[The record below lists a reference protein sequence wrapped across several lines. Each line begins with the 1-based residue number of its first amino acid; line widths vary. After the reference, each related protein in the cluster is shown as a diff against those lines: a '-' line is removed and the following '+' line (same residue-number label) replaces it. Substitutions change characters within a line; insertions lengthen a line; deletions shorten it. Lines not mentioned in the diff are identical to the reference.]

1 MEYPVNCRR
10 VLKKRTLFIALFV
23 VSIVGLAVVQYQY
36 LRIGLN
42 LARIQFSQHV
52 ADAGA
57 DIRAGLYGRTQLTYL
72 LESALEKDSTRFNTG
87 LDHMTDASRHYL
99 EDFLREKLI
108 DNEIDADFTF
118 SLMTRDSSFYLT
130 SAQDM
135 RQTAAGMTYPME
147 LEGYLPARLG
157 QRLILQL
164 QFADL
169 TTYFLLQLNGLT
181 LPSLLFLAGIL
192 IAVLWVLR
200 TYYWQQRTI
209 TTTHEFINNLTH
221 ELRTPVF
228 SISLAAKILK
238 EKVPRDE
245 KPLTESILQQTSRI
259 SDHID
264 KVLELG
270 GLERASATIPLEAI
284 DFRPALEAVCTQF
297 ETLCQMEGTPFTC
310 TLQKGPFWLRASAFH
325 LENAVN
331 NLLDNAR
338 KYGKG
343 TPVHLE
349 ARLSGER
356 LEIEVR
362 DQGPGIAP
370 EEQKKIFRK
379 YYRIPEGDRQEVRG
393 YGLGLSYVKTVA
405 ERHKGRIRVSSSP
418 GAGTSIT
425 LVLPL
430 WNHGG
435 TQI

>member
-1 MEYPVNCRR
+1 MEYPAIFRFILR
-10 VLKKRTLFIALFV
+10 QRILFIALFV
-23 VSIVGLAVVQYQY
+23 VSIAGLAVVQYQY

-42 LARIQFSQHV
+42 LARIQFSQHI

-72 LESALEKDSTRFNTG
+72 LESALERDSTRFNTG

-108 DNEIDADFTF
+108 DNEIDADFSF
-118 SLMTRDSSFYLT
+118 SLMTRDSTFYLS
-130 SAQDM
+130 SAQGLQ
-135 RQTAAGMTYPME
+135 RPAEGMIYPLE
-147 LEGYLPARLG
+147 LEGYLPSQLG

-192 IAVLWVLR
+192 VAVLWVLR
-200 TYYWQQRTI
+200 TYYWQQRTL

-238 EKVPRDE
+238 EKVKQAE
-245 KPLTESILQQTSRI
+245 KPLTESILQQTARI

-270 GLERASATIPLEAI
+270 GMERSSATISLEEV
-284 DFRPALEAVCTQF
+284 DFRPALESVCSQF
-297 ETLCQMEGTPFTC
+297 EALCTLEGTHFSFV
-310 TLQKGPFWLRASAFH
+310 LEEGPMPLMASVFH

-338 KYGKG
+338 KYGRG
-343 TPVHLE
+343 TPVRLE
-349 ARLSGER
+349 ARRAGR
-356 LEIEVR
+356 QLEIEVS

-370 EEQKKIFRK
+370 REHKKIFKK
-379 YYRIPEGDRQEVRG
+379 YYRIPDGDRQGVRG

-405 ERHKGRIRVSSSP
+405 ERHRGKIQIRS
-418 GAGTSIT
+418 GAGTGTSIS

-430 WNHGG
+430 WNHGNA
-435 TQI
+435 QI

>member
-1 MEYPVNCRR
+1 MEYPAIFRFILR
-10 VLKKRTLFIALFV
+10 KRILFIALFV
-23 VSIVGLAVVQYQY
+23 VSIAGLAVVQYQY

-42 LARIQFSQHV
+42 LARIQFSQHI

-72 LESALEKDSTRFNTG
+72 LESALERDSTRFNTG

-108 DNEIDADFTF
+108 DNEIDADFSF
-118 SLMTRDSSFYLT
+118 SLMTRDSTFYLA
-130 SAQDM
+130 SAQGLQ
-135 RQTAAGMTYPME
+135 RPAEGMTYPLE
-147 LEGYLPARLG
+147 LEGYLPSQLG

-192 IAVLWVLR
+192 VAVLWVLR
-200 TYYWQQRTI
+200 TYYWQQRTL

-238 EKVPRDE
+238 EKVKQAE
-245 KPLTESILQQTSRI
+245 KPLTESILQQTARI

-270 GLERASATIPLEAI
+270 GMERSSATISLEEV
-284 DFRPALEAVCTQF
+284 DFRPALESVCSQF
-297 ETLCQMEGTPFTC
+297 EALCTLEGTHFSFV
-310 TLQKGPFWLRASAFH
+310 LEEGPMPLMASVFH

-338 KYGKG
+338 KYGRG
-343 TPVHLE
+343 TPVRLE
-349 ARLSGER
+349 ARRAGR
-356 LEIEVR
+356 QLEIEVS

-370 EEQKKIFRK
+370 REHKKIFKK
-379 YYRIPEGDRQEVRG
+379 YYRIPDGDRQGVRG

-405 ERHKGRIRVSSSP
+405 ERHRGKIQIRS
-418 GAGTSIT
+418 GAGTGTSIS

-430 WNHGG
+430 WNHGNA
-435 TQI
+435 QI

>member
-1 MEYPVNCRR
+1 MEYPAIFRFILR
-10 VLKKRTLFIALFV
+10 KRILFIALFV
-23 VSIVGLAVVQYQY
+23 VSIAGLAVVQYQY

-42 LARIQFSQHV
+42 LARIQFSQHI

-72 LESALEKDSTRFNTG
+72 LESALERDSTRFNTG

-108 DNEIDADFTF
+108 DNEIDADFSF
-118 SLMTRDSSFYLT
+118 SLMTRDSTFYLA
-130 SAQDM
+130 SAQGLQ
-135 RQTAAGMTYPME
+135 RPAEGMTYPLE
-147 LEGYLPARLG
+147 LEGYLPSQLG

-192 IAVLWVLR
+192 VAVLWVLR
-200 TYYWQQRTI
+200 TYYWQQRTL

-238 EKVPRDE
+238 EKVKQAE
-245 KPLTESILQQTSRI
+245 KPLTESILQQTARI

-270 GLERASATIPLEAI
+270 GMERSSATISLEDV
-284 DFRPALEAVCTQF
+284 DFRPALESVCSQF
-297 ETLCQMEGTPFTC
+297 EALCTLEGTHFSYV
-310 TLQKGPFWLRASAFH
+310 LEAGPMPLKASVFH

-338 KYGKG
+338 KYGRG
-343 TPVHLE
+343 TPVRLE
-349 ARLSGER
+349 ARRAGR
-356 LEIEVR
+356 QLEIEVS

-370 EEQKKIFRK
+370 KEHKKIFRK
-379 YYRIPEGDRQEVRG
+379 YYRIPDGDRQGVRG

-405 ERHKGRIRVSSSP
+405 ERHRGKIQIRS
-418 GAGTSIT
+418 GAGTGTSIS

-430 WNHGG
+430 WNHGSA
-435 TQI
+435 QI

>member
-1 MEYPVNCRR
+1 M
-10 VLKKRTLFIALFV
+10 

-42 LARIQFSQHV
+42 LARVQFSQHI

-72 LESALEKDSTRFNTG
+72 LESALERDSTRFNTG

-108 DNEIDADFTF
+108 DNRIEADFSF
-118 SLMTRDSSFYLT
+118 SLMTRDSSFYLA
-130 SAQDM
+130 SAPNLERSDE
-135 RQTAAGMTYPME
+135 GMGYPLE

-157 QRLILQL
+157 QRVILEL

-169 TTYFLLQLNGLT
+169 TGYFMRQLNGLT
-181 LPSLLFLAGIL
+181 LPSLLFLAGIVV
-192 IAVLWVLR
+192 AVLWVLR
-200 TYYWQQRTI
+200 TFYWQQRTI

-238 EKVPRDE
+238 EKVQPSE
-245 KPLTESILQQTSRI
+245 QPLTESILQQSARI
-259 SDHID
+259 SNHID

-270 GLERASATIPLEAI
+270 GLERSSAAMPLEAV
-284 DFRPALEAVCTQF
+284 DFRPSLESVCRQF
-297 ETLCQMEGTPFTC
+297 AALCQLEGTPFSH
-310 TLQKGPFWLRASAFH
+310 TLEAGPMPLMASVFH

-338 KYGKG
+338 KYGGG
-343 TPVHLE
+343 TPVRLK
-349 ARLSGER
+349 ARRKGEQ
-356 LEIEVR
+356 LEIEVS

-370 EEQKKIFRK
+370 EEQTKIFKK
-379 YYRIPEGDRQEVRG
+379 YYRIADGDRQGVRG

-405 ERHKGRIRVSSSP
+405 ERHKGRILVRSAA
-418 GAGTSIT
+418 GKGTSII

-430 WNHGG
+430 KNHGG

>member
-1 MEYPVNCRR
+1 MDYPVICRR

-23 VSIVGLAVVQYQY
+23 VSIGGLAVVQYQY

-42 LARIQFSQHV
+42 LARIQFGQHV

-57 DIRAGLYGRTQLTYL
+57 DIRAGLYGRNQLTYL
-72 LESALEKDSTRFNTG
+72 LESALERDSTRFNTG
-87 LDHMTDASRHYL
+87 LDHMTDASRHFL
-99 EDFLREKLI
+99 EDFLRERLI

-118 SLMTRDSSFYLT
+118 ALMTRDSSFYLS
-130 SAQDM
+130 SAQDG
-135 RQTAAGMTYPME
+135 RPSATGMTYPME
-147 LEGYLPARLG
+147 LEGYLPAQLG

-164 QFADL
+164 QFEDL
-169 TTYFLLQLNGLT
+169 TRYFLLQLNGLT

-238 EKVPRDE
+238 EKVPQDE
-245 KPLTESILQQTSRI
+245 KPLTESILQQTARI

-264 KVLELG
+264 QVLELG
-270 GLERASATIPLEAI
+270 GLERASAGMPLKSV
-284 DFRPALEAVCTQF
+284 DFRPALEQVCSQF
-297 ETLCQMEGTPFTC
+297 ETLCQMEENRFSCGLEP
-310 TLQKGPFWLRASAFH
+310 GPYWMKASAFH

-338 KYGKG
+338 KYGRG
-343 TPVHLE
+343 TPVRLE
-349 ARLSGER
+349 ARRRGER
-356 LEIEVR
+356 LEIEVS

-370 EEQKKIFRK
+370 EEQKKIFKK

-418 GAGTSIT
+418 GLGTSIT

>member
-1 MEYPVNCRR
+1 MR
-10 VLKKRTLFIALFV
+10 KRNLFIALFV

-42 LARIQFSQHV
+42 LARIQFSQHI
-52 ADAGA
+52 ADAGT
-57 DIRAGLYGRTQLTYL
+57 DIRTGLYGRTQLTYL
-72 LESALEKDSTRFNTG
+72 LESALERDSTRFNTG

-108 DNEIDADFTF
+108 DNKIDAEFSF
-118 SLMTRDSSFYLT
+118 SLMTRDSSFYLAST
-130 SAQDM
+130 PTLERGAE
-135 RQTAAGMTYPME
+135 GMTYPLE

-164 QFADL
+164 QFTDL
-169 TTYFLLQLNGLT
+169 NGYFMRQLNGLT
-181 LPSLLFLAGIL
+181 LPSLLFLAGIAL
-192 IAVLWVLR
+192 AVLWVLR
-200 TYYWQQRTI
+200 TFYWQQRTI

-238 EKVPRDE
+238 EKVQQAE
-245 KPLTESILQQTSRI
+245 QPLTESILQQTARI

-270 GLERASATIPLEAI
+270 GLERSSAAMPLEEI
-284 DFRPALEAVCTQF
+284 DFRPSLESVCAQFAALCQLEGTVFTHALE
-297 ETLCQMEGTPFTC
+297 EGPMPV
-310 TLQKGPFWLRASAFH
+310 KASVFH

-338 KYGKG
+338 KYGRG
-343 TPVHLE
+343 TPVRLE
-349 ARLSGER
+349 ARRKGQQ
-356 LEIEVR
+356 LEIEVS

-370 EEQKKIFRK
+370 DEQSKIFRK
-379 YYRIPEGDRQEVRG
+379 YYRIADGDRQGVRG

-405 ERHKGRIRVSSSP
+405 ERHEGRILVHSSI
-418 GAGTSIT
+418 GKGTAII

-430 WNHGG
+430 LNHGG

>member
-1 MEYPVNCRR
+1 MEYPVNCWCI
-10 VLKKRTLFIALFV
+10 LKKRNLFIALFV

-42 LARIQFSQHV
+42 LARIQFSQHI
-52 ADAGA
+52 ASAGA
-57 DIRAGLYGRTQLTYL
+57 DIRTGLYGRTQLTYL
-72 LESALEKDSTRFNTG
+72 LESALERDSTRFNTG

-108 DNEIDADFTF
+108 DNQIDAEFSF

-130 SAQDM
+130 SAPSLAQPG
-135 RQTAAGMTYPME
+135 AGMTYPLE

-164 QFADL
+164 QFEDL
-169 TTYFLLQLNGLT
+169 TGYFMRQLNGLT
-181 LPSLLFLAGIL
+181 LPSLLFLAGIVV
-192 IAVLWVLR
+192 AVLWVLR
-200 TYYWQQRTI
+200 TFYWQQRTI

-238 EKVPRDE
+238 EKVRQAE
-245 KPLTESILQQTSRI
+245 QPLTESILQQTARI
-259 SDHID
+259 SNHID

-270 GLERASATIPLEAI
+270 GLERSSAAMPLEMA
-284 DFRPALEAVCTQF
+284 DFRGSLESVCTQF
-297 ETLCQMEGTPFTC
+297 AALCLMEGITFTYV
-310 TLQKGPFWLRASAFH
+310 LEDGPMPLKASVFH

-338 KYGKG
+338 KYGGG
-343 TPVHLE
+343 TPVRLE
-349 ARLSGER
+349 ARRRGGK
-356 LEIEVR
+356 LEIEVS
-362 DQGPGIAP
+362 DQGPGIARDQ
-370 EEQKKIFRK
+370 QKKIFQK
-379 YYRIPEGDRQEVRG
+379 YYRIADGDRQAVRG

-405 ERHKGRIRVSSSP
+405 EGHKGQILVHS
-418 GAGTSIT
+418 GTGKGTAII

-430 WNHGG
+430 FNHGG